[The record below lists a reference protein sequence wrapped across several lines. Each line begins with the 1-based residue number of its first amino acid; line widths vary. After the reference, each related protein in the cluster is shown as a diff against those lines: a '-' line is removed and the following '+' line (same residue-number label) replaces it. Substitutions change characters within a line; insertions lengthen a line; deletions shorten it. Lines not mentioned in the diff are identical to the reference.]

1 MKKDITGT
9 AVSLKLIF
17 IHYSYSQYIPPLR
30 REFTHKWRLNEW
42 MNEWISGWMAGCEWV
57 TLKALKKANERW
69 RSRESRW
76 NKWNAFSTY
85 AWFSFWYE
93 WMLKWRRK
101 KVNQSWKKT
110 LSHLIYT
117 MFNIFMIITGNNTHS
132 SSRSF
137 TNDVSVWSQ
146 EQENEK
152 CKKSEEKRVKEN

>member
-1 MKKDITGT
+1 
-9 AVSLKLIF
+9 
-17 IHYSYSQYIPPLR
+17 
-30 REFTHKWRLNEW
+30 

-57 TLKALKKANERW
+57 KHKALKKANERW

-76 NKWNAFSTY
+76 KKWNAFSTY

-101 KVNQSWKKT
+101 TVNQSWKNT

-146 EQENEK
+146 EQKMKNTNNQRKREWRKINKKIWGNFKEPNENQHF
-152 CKKSEEKRVKEN
+152 KSFIIHFNINLI